1 LFYRASVRKR
11 EGGERSRRGTGVILR
26 DVATKKKKRPAKF
39 AVELGRRLEEKM
51 RSRGLNQKQLADR
64 IKAQPAQISRYLKGE
79 VVPEAET
86 LATIAETLEVSLD
99 ELVLGRPPA
108 APEDGVRDVRLRERV
123 RELEK
128 VDQRFREA
136 AITVIDAFVVQGN
149 HEATA
154 ARLQGNAKT

>member
-1 LFYRASVRKR
+1 MTKPVASGRI
-11 EGGERSRRGTGVILR
+11 RGKVGLILR
-26 DVATKKKKRPAKF
+26 TVATTTRKKKRPSKF
-39 AVELGRRLEEKM
+39 AIELGRRLEELR
-51 RSRGLNQKQLADR
+51 RSRGLNQKQLAER
-64 IKAQPAQISRYLKGE
+64 IKAQPAQMSRYEKGE

-86 LATIAETLEVSLD
+86 LAAIAEALEASLD
-99 ELVLGRPPA
+99 ELVLGRSPA
-108 APEDGVRDVRLRERV
+108 DTDEGGVRDVRLRERV

-154 ARLQGNAKT
+154 ARLQGGGKR

>member
-1 LFYRASVRKR
+1 M
-11 EGGERSRRGTGVILR
+11 
-26 DVATKKKKRPAKF
+26 ATKKKKRPSKF

-99 ELVLGRPPA
+99 ELVLGRPSA
-108 APEDGVRDVRLRERV
+108 VPEDGVRDVRLRERV

>member
-1 LFYRASVRKR
+1 MRKR
-11 EGGERSRRGTGVILR
+11 GDGGAGRSRFGLILR
-26 DVATKKKKRPAKF
+26 AVATTRKKKRPSKF
-39 AVELGRRLEEKM
+39 ALELGRRLEELR
-51 RSRGLNQKQLADR
+51 RSRGLNQKQLAER
-64 IKAQPAQISRYLKGE
+64 IKAQPAQMSRYEKGE

-86 LATIAETLEVSLD
+86 LAAIAEALEASLD

-108 APEDGVRDVRLRERV
+108 APEEGVRDVRLRERV

-154 ARLQGNAKT
+154 ARLQGGGKR

>member
-1 LFYRASVRKR
+1 M
-11 EGGERSRRGTGVILR
+11 RG
-26 DVATKKKKRPAKF
+26 
-39 AVELGRRLEEKM
+39 
-51 RSRGLNQKQLADR
+51 RGLNQKQLADR

-108 APEDGVRDVRLRERV
+108 VPEEGVRDVRLRERV

-136 AITVIDAFVVQGN
+136 AITVIDAFVVQGT

-154 ARLQGNAKT
+154 ARLQGNTKT